1 MLRFREFINSQHD
14 LSDSSIDKYRFA
26 LLKFEELGLTN
37 FEDVYLDKVR
47 VHEILNKISTVLAD
61 STWNL
66 CLGKYKRLA
75 KWLSDPDDE
84 VTPKVW
90 RKIKPKK
97 IDWETKLKDK
107 WLSKEQFYKLLDV
120 CDYVRDKALFGVCI
134 EGALRKSE
142 LLDLRVKDVRTASYG
157 YDVMVSGKTG
167 SSSFPVVLFAP
178 LLTHWLNMH
187 PKKHDPDSPLWVAR
201 KMGGAKTLYGKLSYP
216 TVNEKLKIYA
226 KRAGLSNKLSLH
238 WLRHSKITWSAKD
251 KNVRVSDEM
260 AKKMFRW
267 GRTSRM
273 FGRYTHLHGVDSNS
287 TFLALAGVKT
297 KEETTI
303 KINVLQPKK
312 CLNCQEINSVT
323 MSYCGKCGFVLNE
336 KEATKMVQQKKLEE
350 MFMKLAVKQLDLDAE
365 LKKLEKEENK
375 NAEQILFVEQAA
387 KAVKDLSRTVHDDV
401 KEFKEATDK
410 TKKS

>member
-97 IDWETKLKDK
+97 IDWEKKLKDK

-142 LLDLRVKDVRTASYG
+142 LLDLRVKDVSKNSYG
-157 YDVMVSGKTG
+157 YDITVSEKTG
-167 SSSFPVVLFAP
+167 SSNFPLVLFAP

-238 WLRHSKITWSAKD
+238 WLRHSKITWTAKD

-273 FGRYTHLHGVDSNS
+273 FGRYTHLHGVDSND
-287 TFLALAGVKT
+287 TFLALAGVKIDQT
-297 KEETTI
+297 KEETAS
-303 KINVLQPKK
+303 VLDPKK
-312 CLNCQEINSVT
+312 CLNCQEMNSAT
-323 MSYCGKCGFVLNE
+323 MMFCGECGTTLDEDEARRQVE
-336 KEATKMVQQKKLEE
+336 KQRLLEE
-350 MFMKLAVKQLDLDAE
+350 MMKDFKERMLHKENLRK
-365 LKKLEKEENK
+365 LKKESKDKPFVESQEKMVKAVNQLKDYKTKMDIKLLEEKE
-375 NAEQILFVEQAA
+375 
-387 KAVKDLSRTVHDDV
+387 
-401 KEFKEATDK
+401 
-410 TKKS
+410 KK

>member
-238 WLRHSKITWSAKD
+238 WLRHSKITWTAKD

-273 FGRYTHLHGVDSNS
+273 FGRYTHLHGVDSND
-287 TFLALAGVKT
+287 TFLALAGVKIDQT
-297 KEETTI
+297 KEETAS
-303 KINVLQPKK
+303 VLDPKK
-312 CLNCQEINSVT
+312 CLNCQEMNSAT
-323 MSYCGKCGFVLNE
+323 MMFCGKCGTTLDEDEARRQVE
-336 KEATKMVQQKKLEE
+336 KQRLLEE
-350 MFMKLAVKQLDLDAE
+350 MMKDFKERMLHKENLRK
-365 LKKLEKEENK
+365 LKKESKDKPFVESQEKMVKAVNQLKDYKTKMDIKLLEEKE
-375 NAEQILFVEQAA
+375 
-387 KAVKDLSRTVHDDV
+387 
-401 KEFKEATDK
+401 
-410 TKKS
+410 KK